1 MICSVPSLF
10 LAVVNDCL
18 TTHQGKESLS
28 QRDSMNK
35 SPREGVVSGEVRR
48 VSPPGVQCRQKRRPD
63 ASQFQL
69 GNGSWQQAW
78 ASHTWIQSQS
88 RGLDGSLQAAFQRL
102 LDPGSLG
109 DEGRW
114 LHCNQK
120 LIVENRVGGNV
131 RWVSGRVVGRNGK
144 REASRQARKND
155 AGIYDSV
162 QQTECVN
169 ESGAAVQEEGN
180 WLLLRGWQGKDAS
193 HLLLIKV

>member
-1 MICSVPSLF
+1 
-10 LAVVNDCL
+10 
-18 TTHQGKESLS
+18 
-28 QRDSMNK
+28 MNK
-35 SPREGVVSGEVRR
+35 SPREGVVSGEVGR

-78 ASHTWIQSQS
+78 ARHTWIQSQS

-120 LIVENRVGGNV
+120 LIVANRV
-131 RWVSGRVVGRNGK
+131 RRDERCVSGRVEGRNGK
-144 REASRQARKND
+144 REKPLGRQGKND
-155 AGIYDSV
+155 ADMNDSL
-162 QQTECVN
+162 QQTKGV
-169 ESGAAVQEEGN
+169 
-180 WLLLRGWQGKDAS
+180 WMRKKLLWRWKEIDCYCEDGKARTFS
-193 HLLLIKV
+193 PIFY